1 MLSYNTYMLCFF
13 LLHILQLLCFNIYTQ
28 DESSNSSYDHE
39 YDYDQPMVL
48 FPEDLPGIIIY
59 FFYST

>member
-13 LLHILQLLCFNIYTQ
+13 TFYNYCVLINTQ
-28 DESSNSSYDHE
+28 DESSNSSYAHE